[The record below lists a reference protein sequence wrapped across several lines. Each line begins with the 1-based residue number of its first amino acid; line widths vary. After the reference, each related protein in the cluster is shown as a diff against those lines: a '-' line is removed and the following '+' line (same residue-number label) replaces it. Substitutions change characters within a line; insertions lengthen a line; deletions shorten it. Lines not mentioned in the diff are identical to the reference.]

1 MVLKTLCGRG
11 GIGRRARLRSVWL
24 RPCEFK
30 SRRPHFM
37 YSDWSAMKKESLAVV
52 IVSNG
57 PGELTTWVRPVVD
70 ELNKINKFQYE
81 KDKLDFTLRLV
92 LVPCPNAT
100 GKEFLVANSW
110 NKFEL
115 ITKSKSFWK
124 LLIRPYS
131 LADWPRKGIVIFL
144 GGDQFWSI
152 LLAKRLG
159 YENITYAEW
168 ISRWPQ
174 WSNEIAAMN
183 LKVKELIPKRYQNKC
198 QIIGDLMADI
208 KLKSEISLKNKGSHC
223 IALLPG
229 SKKAKLS
236 IGIPFFLEMADHIA
250 KKHQNID
257 FIIPIAPTTNT
268 SEYLFFQSE
277 ENPIAKYYSSKI
289 KTIKNIKDANFD
301 YLIETSKNTKIYL
314 IKRNP
319 CYEILKECDLAITT
333 VGANTAELAAIALP
347 MLVVLPTQHLNMMNA
362 WDGILGVIG
371 KISFINR
378 FLTFIFKYFYFKK
391 KKFLAWPNIKAKK
404 MIVPE
409 RIGNISPRKIAR
421 EVLFLINNKDQLK
434 KISDNLLKERGD
446 KGAAERLAYIIL
458 DSIKKLN

>member
-1 MVLKTLCGRG
+1 
-11 GIGRRARLRSVWL
+11 
-24 RPCEFK
+24 
-30 SRRPHFM
+30 M
-37 YSDWSAMKKESLAVV
+37 YSGLTAMKKKSVAVV

-57 PGELTTWVRPVVD
+57 PGELTTWVNPVVD
-70 ELNKINKFQYE
+70 ELNKIKKSLGDQN
-81 KDKLDFTLRLV
+81 KLDFTLRLV

-124 LLIRPYS
+124 LLIKPHS
-131 LADWPRKGIVIFL
+131 FANWPKKGIVIFL

-159 YENITYAEW
+159 YVNITYAEW

-174 WSNEIAAMN
+174 WTNKIAAMN
-183 LKVKELIPKRYQNKC
+183 KKVKELVPKKYKYKC

-208 KLKSEISLKNKGSHC
+208 KLDNATSIKNKEKHH

-236 IGIPFFLEMADHIA
+236 VGIPFFLEIADRIA
-250 KKHQNID
+250 KENQNIN
-257 FIIPIAPTTNT
+257 FIIPMAPTTDK

-277 ENPIAKYYSSKI
+277 SNPIAKYYSSKI
-289 KTIKNIKDANFD
+289 KKIKNIKDSYFD
-301 YLIETSKNTKIYL
+301 YVIETSKNTKIYL
-314 IKRNP
+314 VKKHP

-333 VGANTAELAAIALP
+333 LGANTAELAAIALP
-347 MLVVLPTQHLNMMNA
+347 MLVVLPTQHLKIMNA
-362 WDGILGVIG
+362 WDGIFGIIG

-378 FLTFIFKYFYFKK
+378 FLTFIVKYFYFKK
-391 KKFLAWPNIKAKK
+391 KKFFAWPNIKAKK

-409 RIGNISPRKIAR
+409 RIGNISPKQIAK
-421 EVLFLINNKDQLK
+421 EVLFLIKNRDQLK
-434 KISDNLLKERGD
+434 SIRDNLHKERGD
-446 KGAAERLAYIIL
+446 KGAVKKLASIIIN
-458 DSIKKLN
+458 SIKKL

>member
-1 MVLKTLCGRG
+1 
-11 GIGRRARLRSVWL
+11 
-24 RPCEFK
+24 
-30 SRRPHFM
+30 M
-37 YSDWSAMKKESLAVV
+37 YYGSTAMKKKSVAVV

-57 PGELTTWVRPVVD
+57 PGELATWVNPVVD
-70 ELNKINKFQYE
+70 ELKQINKTLCDD
-81 KDKLDFTLRLV
+81 DKLDLTLRLV

-115 ITKSKSFWK
+115 ITKSNSFWK
-124 LLIRPYS
+124 LLIKPS
-131 LADWPRKGIVIFL
+131 SFANWPKKGVVIFL

-159 YENITYAEW
+159 YLNITYAEW

-174 WSNEIAAMN
+174 WTNEIAAMN
-183 LKVKELIPKRYQNKC
+183 LKVKELIPKKYQYKC

-208 KLKSEISLKNKGSHC
+208 KLNSEISLKNKEKQY

-236 IGIPFFLEMADHIA
+236 VGIPFFLEIADHVA
-250 KKHQNID
+250 EKNQNIN
-257 FIIPIAPTTNT
+257 FIIPMAPTTNK

-277 ENPIAKYYSSKI
+277 KNPIAQYYSSKI
-289 KTIKNIKDANFD
+289 KTIKNIKDSRFD
-301 YLIETSKNTKIYL
+301 YVIETSKNTKIYL
-314 IKRNP
+314 IKKHP

-362 WDGILGVIG
+362 WDGIFGVIG

-378 FLTFIFKYFYFKK
+378 FLTFIIQYFYFKK
-391 KKFLAWPNIKAKK
+391 KKFFAWPNIKAKR

-421 EVLFLINNKDQLK
+421 EVLFLIKNRDQLK
-434 KISDNLLKERGD
+434 SISDNLHKERGD
-446 KGAAERLAYIIL
+446 KGATEKLTSIIVN
-458 DSIKKLN
+458 SIKKL

>member
-1 MVLKTLCGRG
+1 
-11 GIGRRARLRSVWL
+11 
-24 RPCEFK
+24 
-30 SRRPHFM
+30 M
-37 YSDWSAMKKESLAVV
+37 YSGLTAMNKKSLAVV

-57 PGELTTWVRPVVD
+57 PGELATWVRPVVE
-70 ELNKINKFQYE
+70 ELNKINGSLCDNE
-81 KDKLDFTLRLV
+81 KLDFILRLV

-100 GKEFLVANSW
+100 GKEFTVAHSW

-124 LLIRPYS
+124 LLINPHS
-131 LADWPRKGIVIFL
+131 FANWPKKGMVIFL

-159 YENITYAEW
+159 YMNITYAEW
-168 ISRWPQ
+168 IARWPQ
-174 WSNEIAAMN
+174 WTNEIAAMN
-183 LKVKELIPKRYQNKC
+183 VKVKELIPQRYKNKC

-208 KLKSEISLKNKGSHC
+208 KLNSEISLKDKEKNY

-236 IGIPFFLEMADHIA
+236 IGIPFFLEIADHIA
-250 KKHQNID
+250 KKNQNIK
-257 FIIPIAPTTNT
+257 FIIPIAPTTNK
-268 SEYLFFQSE
+268 SEYLFFQSQK
-277 ENPIAKYYSSKI
+277 NPITKYYSSKI
-289 KTIKNIKDANFD
+289 KTIQNMKNSCFD
-301 YLIETSKNTKIYL
+301 YVIETSKNTKIYL
-314 IKRNP
+314 IKKHP

-362 WDGILGVIG
+362 WDGIFGVIG

-378 FLTFIFKYFYFKK
+378 FLTFIVKYFYFKK
-391 KKFLAWPNIKAKK
+391 KKFFAWPNIKAKK

-409 RIGNISPRKIAR
+409 RIGNISPEKIAR
-421 EVLFLINNKDQLK
+421 EVLFLIQDRDQLK
-434 KISDNLLKERGD
+434 NISDNLVKERGG
-446 KGAAERLAYIIL
+446 KGAAEKLAYIIFN
-458 DSIKKLN
+458 SIKKLC